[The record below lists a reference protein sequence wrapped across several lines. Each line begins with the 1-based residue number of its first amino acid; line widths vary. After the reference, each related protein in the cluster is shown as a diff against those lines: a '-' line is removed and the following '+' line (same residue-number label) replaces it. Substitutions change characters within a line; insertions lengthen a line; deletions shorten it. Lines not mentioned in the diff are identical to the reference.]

1 MNHLFAPLREFFG
14 SIGNRVFLILLAGI
28 LVATVTTTW
37 LASNERRNTMRELR
51 YQHIAERVE
60 QVVQALDPLTPEAR
74 DVVLHAAD
82 NFGFEAAVVNE
93 VGDTQ
98 RPSASPMAD
107 ILKSRLG
114 EDRQVV
120 VQRETD
126 CAPRRPRN
134 APADAPGL
142 NRNERP
148 HSDTCRVIYV
158 SLRDKALLRLRL
170 HMPGDPPALRGRGG
184 MGPPGSPYILL
195 FLVLIAMLAY
205 VVARM
210 AARPI
215 KHLASAATEL
225 GRDIDHPPLAEKGPT
240 EIRQAAKAFNAM
252 QMRIRRQIQHRTH
265 MLAAITHDLQTPLT
279 RLRLRLEKVEDKE
292 LQQKLVDD
300 LAVMQIMVREGLD
313 LARSM
318 DSSEAMQRLDIDSLL
333 DSVCADASDAGQQ
346 VELQGRTRAFVV
358 AQPNA
363 LRRCLTNLLDN
374 AFKYGQR
381 AEVSIALDDLLPNR
395 VLIRIRDHGPGIPE
409 SQLETV
415 FEPFYRLET
424 SRSRDTGGTG
434 LGLTIA
440 RNIAENHGALLDL
453 RNHAKGGLEVLLSL
467 PLKQTKRAR

>member
-51 YQHIAERVE
+51 YQHVAERIE

-93 VGDTQ
+93 VGDTLK
-98 RPSASPMAD
+98 PNASPMAD

-134 APADAPGL
+134 APPDAPGA

-148 HSDTCRVIYV
+148 PNETCRVIYV

-170 HMPGDPPALRGRGG
+170 HMPGDPPSLRGHGG
-184 MGPPGSPYILL
+184 MAPSGSPYILL

-225 GRDIDHPPLAEKGPT
+225 GLDIDHPPLAEKGPT

-252 QMRIRRQIQHRTH
+252 QLRIRRQIQHRTH

-292 LQQKLVDD
+292 LQQKLLDD

-313 LARSM
+313 LARST

-346 VELQGRTRAFVV
+346 VELQGRTRAFVA

-467 PLKQTKRAR
+467 PLKQAKRAR